1 MVMLYILLF
10 LLALYSLYIVFLF
23 VVSLFVK
30 NKDYEKESKFYRFL
44 LDSSTKRVLK
54 FLRIRVHTEGIDS
67 IPEGKLLFVENHR
80 SNYDPIITW
89 YVFKKYHLAFLS
101 KKENFSIPIFGR
113 FIRACCFM
121 AIDRKNIRNA
131 VPTIVKAS
139 ELLKNDEVS
148 IAVYPEG
155 TRSKECTLLPF
166 HNCMFKIAQMAEKP
180 IVVLTIEGTEKIFR
194 NIKRLKPSD
203 VYLKVV
209 DVIPTERVIALR
221 SCELSDEIRN
231 KMEENLRG

>member
-10 LLALYSLYIVFLF
+10 LLALYSLYIAFLF

-121 AIDRKNIRNA
+121 SIDRKNIRNA

-180 IVVLTIEGTEKIFR
+180 IVVLTIEGTDKIFR